1 MIQQL
6 APRSWFLSR
15 GQKVGRPRGVA
26 TSVRLM
32 GLGDVPAVRVTSG
45 AAGLS
50 GPLPAVSPTWGM
62 GPGAWMAH
70 LPEPSTGYDSYFG
83 ALGGWWDLVSGKS
96 DYWYQNLDR
105 VQNSIAVAMA
115 QVEAVPAALWKT
127 VWERKGMPQYADR
140 DAVKDNLLYNFQSIL
155 VTTKRVPTDESI
167 STAEAKVQDTEW
179 MLSEVARLAPE
190 ITAEMEIQKA
200 RLEAALSNS
209 KLESPTTVGREVFME
224 QLDKRAKLFTG
235 GLGLGIGLAL
245 VAVAAIFI
253 LPKFMK

>member
-1 MIQQL
+1 MIRQL
-6 APRSWFLSR
+6 EPGRGWFTAR
-15 GQKVGRPRGVA
+15 GQKIGRPSGVA
-26 TSVRLM
+26 TSVRIQ
-32 GLGDVPAVRVTSG
+32 GLGDIPLVT
-45 AAGLS
+45 AG
-50 GPLPAVSPTWGM
+50 PTWGM
-62 GPGAWMAH
+62 GPGSWLAYR
-70 LPEPSTGYDSYFG
+70 PPPTTGYDAYFG

-105 VQNSIAVAMA
+105 VQNEIAIAMA

-127 VWERKGMPQYADR
+127 VWEKKGLPQYADR

-190 ITAEMEIQKA
+190 VKAEMEIQQA
-200 RLEAALSNS
+200 RVAAALSNS
-209 KLESPTTVGREVFME
+209 KLESPTTVGREVFMDKLE
-224 QLDKRAKLFTG
+224 KRAKLFTAG
-235 GLGLGIGLAL
+235 FGAVAGIAL

-253 LPKFMK
+253 LPRFMK